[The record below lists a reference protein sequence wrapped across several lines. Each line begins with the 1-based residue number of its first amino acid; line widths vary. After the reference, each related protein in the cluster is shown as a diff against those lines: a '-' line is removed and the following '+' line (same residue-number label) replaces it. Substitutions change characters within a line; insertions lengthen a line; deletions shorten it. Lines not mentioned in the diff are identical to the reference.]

1 MLFILIPTN
10 KQISILN
17 LYALNK
23 ANKKLPIGQG
33 FQSRGA
39 IPAAGT
45 ALGHK
50 LQLLQ
55 CSLTAFP
62 RKGVIRPPIQKG
74 HLYQKATTIFVKNIF
89 YGFCVSL
96 TTNLVVFFK
105 NFKARIHIVQI
116 LQEISC
122 DEKMK
127 KAVSRGSAV
136 IIRRK

>member
-1 MLFILIPTN
+1 MKPLFYYHKVKGYASCRCCLALRLCFISLNDPMLFILIPTN

-23 ANKKLPIGQG
+23 ANKKLPIGQV

-50 LQLLQ
+50 LQRLQ

-62 RKGVIRPPIQKG
+62 QCTHTLTV
-74 HLYQKATTIFVKNIF
+74 LAVMTNIH
-89 YGFCVSL
+89 
-96 TTNLVVFFK
+96 
-105 NFKARIHIVQI
+105 AIHCTVYVCF
-116 LQEISC
+116 LS
-122 DEKMK
+122 
-127 KAVSRGSAV
+127 SH
-136 IIRRK
+136 